1 MKLTGSTITDNSTD
15 GDGGG
20 GIFSNTDIPDTDPTN
35 DPDTTTTITNSTI
48 SGNSSTLP
56 GGGVLNNDG
65 LTVIENSTITNNTA
79 PNDEGSGVASYGD
92 DPTITRTDVLSTMIS
107 ANTNTDVDF
116 VNDTTNTFV
125 SKGYNLIGDGN
136 ATGAFNQTGVADPG
150 LGALADNG
158 GPTQTHALLTG
169 SPAIDKGPPSTSC
182 PPPDT
187 DQRGVTRPQDGD
199 ADATPVCDIGSFE
212 LEEPD
217 STAPKVI
224 STFPRNGGEVGPAV
238 NVTATFSEDMREA
251 SVMNA
256 FKLFKKGSTNQIA
269 AVVTYDAATD
279 IATLNPTNNLKRG
292 ATYKAVVTTK
302 AKDEAGN
309 RLDQDDSTA
318 GLQQM
323 KWFFEID

>member
-1 MKLTGSTITDNSTD
+1 MALKLTGSTITDNSTD

-169 SPAIDKGPPSTSC
+169 RPAIDKGPPSTSC

-212 LEEPD
+212 
-217 STAPKVI
+217 
-224 STFPRNGGEVGPAV
+224 
-238 NVTATFSEDMREA
+238 
-251 SVMNA
+251 
-256 FKLFKKGSTNQIA
+256 LFKKGSTNQIA